1 MKLILLSLLMIFCL
15 PAFSQNSD
23 IVKKIERASQPE
35 EKPDMRMI
43 DPKLMKIK
51 KPADPRPLRMYAV
64 FKIQMPSENN
74 NNSAQAKSEEDNSTA
89 TPTDKN
95 ENLETVKIKLFHNLV
110 PNTVANFVGLAEGK
124 KSFTLR
130 DGKRHKRPFYDGL
143 EFTKVIRGFIVQSG
157 CPYNDSTGGPG
168 YEIENEVNSNYTFNR
183 PGLVSTV
190 FRNGSQFF
198 ITLGKHEH
206 LNNSDPKHIIFGEV
220 IEGMDTIYEIGKIP
234 VNRTDKP
241 LKKVILKSVK
251 IEREYK

>member
-1 MKLILLSLLMIFCL
+1 M

-23 IVKKIERASQPE
+23 LVKKIERASQPE

-64 FKIQMPSENN
+64 LKIQMPNED
-74 NNSAQAKSEEDNSTA
+74 SATQPKAEDPSA
-89 TPTDKN
+89 TTSADNKN
-95 ENLETVKIKLFHNLV
+95 ETENLETVKIKLFHNLV

-143 EFTKVIRGFIVQSG
+143 EFTKVIRGFIVQTG

-168 YEIENEVNSNYTFNR
+168 YELENEVNSNYTFNR

-198 ITLGKHEH
+198 ITLGKHDH
-206 LNNSDPKHIIFGEV
+206 LENSDPKHIIFGEV

-241 LKKVILKSVK
+241 LKKVILKSVT

>member
-1 MKLILLSLLMIFCL
+1 MKLILLSFLVIFCL

-74 NNSAQAKSEEDNSTA
+74 
-89 TPTDKN
+89 TPTSKEEASTEQDTTEKTN

-110 PNTVANFVGLAEGK
+110 PKTVANFVGLAEGK

-234 VNRTDKP
+234 VSRTDKP
-241 LKKVILKSVK
+241 LKKVILKSVT